1 MSKWDEP
8 SDERFHYD
16 GILNE
21 EQESRLLRKFHDYRN
36 IEKKEIERRKFLEAS
51 NKKKPGQWTNRFIL
65 AAIIQVAIISA
76 ITIFLVALQ
85 MMNTEMNLMQY
96 FANSFDGP
104 SKWFFF
110 GYIMYMTLVVSV
122 SVTAIFY
129 NQIEVNMKKQFTG
142 FRKILAGI
150 HLFGMNVGGTLSTM
164 FLIWYGIEGAGVTN
178 LISNNAIILGT
189 ENNFMGDFS
198 ELILIFAGIFA
209 VGIMSGGIAF
219 LTTYFQKNSNFENL
233 NSTKTFELINYK
245 TEFERL

>member
-1 MSKWDEP
+1 MPKWDEP
-8 SDERFHYD
+8 NNDRYHYD
-16 GILNE
+16 GMLNE

-36 IEKKEIERRKFLEAS
+36 IEKNEIERRNFLKAS
-51 NKKKPGQWTNRFIL
+51 NKKKPGQWTSRFIL

-76 ITIFLVALQ
+76 ITIFLVTLQ
-85 MMNTEMNLMQY
+85 MMNTEINLMQ
-96 FANSFDGP
+96 FLANSFDGP

-122 SVTAIFY
+122 YVTAIFY

-142 FRKILAGI
+142 FKKILAGI

-164 FLIWYGIEGAGVTN
+164 FLIWYGVEGAGVPN
-178 LISNNAIILGT
+178 LLSSNVVNVGS
-189 ENNFMGDFS
+189 ENNFIGQYS
-198 ELILIFAGIFA
+198 EVILVFAGIFA
-209 VGIMSGGIAF
+209 VGILAGGIAF

-233 NSTKTFELINYK
+233 NSTKAFELLNNK